1 MSRMQERG
9 MTVLLQDLRE
19 VRCNNL
25 VELERMGNIVMLR
38 IFQGIRMQFFI
49 MQQRRILF
57 RKMWA

>member
-57 RKMWA
+57 RKM